1 MSYSAISQ
9 GKAAMNPAGLSFPF
23 ACYSMPLLFLSTMEQ
38 PSLEMEG
45 FGKQQEEIPYPL
57 PVL

>member
-1 MSYSAISQ
+1 MSCSVISQ
-9 GKAAMNPAGLSFPF
+9 GKAAMNPAGLSFSF
-23 ACYSMPLLFLSTMEQ
+23 SSYSMPLLFLSTIEQ